1 MIAAVVVVLDLAR
14 LIMNSLG
21 TATAQF
27 GFDLFQEL
35 NKTKEGNIFFS
46 PVSITTAIGMLFLG
60 ARGATA
66 AQLQEVGGLSL
77 FARRGLVSGGS
88 LFASPRTDASLDLWG
103 RKQRERVKTRRSL
116 NSTRDVP
123 FPLHIP
129 PCHLLPGAWCS
140 FG

>member
-1 MIAAVVVVLDLAR
+1 MIVVVLDLAR

-66 AQLQEVGGLSL
+66 ARLQEVGGLPL
-77 FARRGLVSGGS
+77 LARHRLVSGGS
-88 LFASPRTDASLDLWG
+88 LLALPRTYAPLDVWG

-116 NSTRDVP
+116 RCTRDVP
-123 FPLHIP
+123 FHLHIP
-129 PCHLLPGAWCS
+129 PCHLLPGAWYS

>member
-1 MIAAVVVVLDLAR
+1 
-14 LIMNSLG
+14 MNSLG
-21 TATAQF
+21 TATTQF

-66 AQLQEVGGLSL
+66 AQLQEVGGLPL

-88 LFASPRTDASLDLWG
+88 LLALPGTYAPLDPWG
-103 RKQRERVKTRRSL
+103 RKQRERVKTWRVSG
-116 NSTRDVP
+116 
-123 FPLHIP
+123 
-129 PCHLLPGAWCS
+129 LPGTSPSLSTFRHAISSLVLGIPLGEAWVS
-140 FG
+140 GLVQSN

>member
-1 MIAAVVVVLDLAR
+1 MIVVVLDLAR

-21 TATAQF
+21 TTTAQF

-66 AQLQEVGGLSL
+66 ARLQEVGGLPL
-77 FARRGLVSGGS
+77 LARHRLVSGGS
-88 LFASPRTDASLDLWG
+88 LLALPRTYAPLDVWG

-116 NSTRDVP
+116 RSTRDVP
-123 FPLHIP
+123 FHLHIP
-129 PCHLLPGAWCS
+129 PCHLLPGAWYS